1 MLKLPFYLNGK
12 ISLVEYQRVP
22 REAFVRRCSSKQL
35 HLILHHIHRK
45 TPALK
50 YLFNKL
56 Y

>member
-1 MLKLPFYLNGK
+1 MLKLPFDLNGK

-22 REAFVRRCSSKQL
+22 REAVVLGCSSKEL
-35 HLILHHIHRK
+35 LLILRHIYRK
-45 TPALK
+45 TPVLK